1 MSKTVSKVGAVA
13 GTMIL
18 AGSGMFV
25 ALPALA
31 EEAPSSAGVEA
42 AAAVA
47 QEGEASE
54 ASQAAV
60 PQKVEGTFS
69 YSQDVITDNATITNV
84 FKKAMATLCTGLP
97 QYAVQEVQTMVITGG
112 STIEATVED
121 LASEDGAASYTVGCA
136 CSSNVAGS
144 GAIVNADVSG
154 VSLATVAQRV
164 GAV

>member
-1 MSKTVSKVGAVA
+1 MSKVGAVA

-25 ALPALA
+25 ALPAMA

-54 ASQAAV
+54 ASQTAV

-97 QYAVQEVQTMVITGG
+97 QYAVQEVQTMSDHGRLDHRGDCGG
-112 STIEATVED
+112 SGIRGRR
-121 LASEDGAASYTVGCA
+121 SELHRRLRVLFKCGGRRRYR
-136 CSSNVAGS
+136 
-144 GAIVNADVSG
+144 
-154 VSLATVAQRV
+154 QR
-164 GAV
+164 